1 MKSSVGFTQLNPP
14 YKRMTFR
21 RETRTPTGHYSGCQ
35 REPRTVCTISD
46 NPCWLRGCG
55 TNNHSPRLNVNACFP
70 SVRRHL
76 SHAARRYLQKLLLFP
91 VKLPPTRAKLRPFS
105 QTFLLFLFFWFLPP
119 FFLPAP
125 FFFLVSLLFSF
136 FLPFLFSLF
145 FLCEFRGGV
154 CFVSSLF
161 PFRHFFSFL
170 FCFPKR
176 LPLLPPFPFPRAC
189 VCVCVFFSFFLFFC
203 VRTQSARRT
212 MCTEPPAV
220 FFSLSLDFPPLPGG
234 CVPFL
239 PLVRF
244 AFVCLFFFLFCV
256 SRYYNA

>member
-125 FFFLVSLLFSF
+125 FFFSCLSF
-136 FLPFLFSLF
+136 VFLFPS
-145 FLCEFRGGV
+145 
-154 CFVSSLF
+154 F
-161 PFRHFFSFL
+161 PFFSFL
-170 FCFPKR
+170 F
-176 LPLLPPFPFPRAC
+176 
-189 VCVCVFFSFFLFFC
+189 V
-203 VRTQSARRT
+203 
-212 MCTEPPAV
+212 
-220 FFSLSLDFPPLPGG
+220 
-234 CVPFL
+234 
-239 PLVRF
+239 
-244 AFVCLFFFLFCV
+244 
-256 SRYYNA
+256 